1 MPEKVKISEKQQSLN
16 KQYNKAMRL
25 LKQRV
30 RTQEKRGYTG
40 FTAPKRPKAVTE
52 ASIRRIQSIGAEQ
65 IRNKSKI
72 TINGKTVS
80 AKTKTAKLYEAQKR
94 KEKAKKGWETRR
106 RKAKQAKDEAARA
119 AAAQMLKDEEKA
131 IEKAKKQ
138 AEEKAKVKENQEESL
153 PNRGDIILDNMR
165 NMIKEARETDQTH
178 GLHTWAADQLGDM
191 LHSLTKNE
199 AGRNKATQNAL
210 KYENIITQ
218 TANIVVTAS
227 DVNEIKTQYLNLYD
241 LITGETGDGPW
252 SKQKQEFADGLEH
265 VSTWQ
270 KED

>member
-1 MPEKVKISEKQQSLN
+1 MPKNKISERQQSLN

-40 FTAPKRPKAVTE
+40 FTAPKRPKTVTE

-106 RKAKQAKDEAARA
+106 RKAKQAKDEAARR
-119 AAAQMLKDEEKA
+119 AAAQMLQDEEKA

-138 AEEKAKVKENQEESL
+138 AEEKAKTKENQKDDI
-153 PNRGDIILDNMR
+153 PNRGEVILDNLYD
-165 NMIKEARETDQTH
+165 MIENAREVDQTN
-178 GLHTWAADQLGDM
+178 GLHTWAADELEDM
-191 LHSLTKNE
+191 LDSLTMSE
-199 AGRNKATQNAL
+199 AGYNKVIQNCL
-210 KYENIITQ
+210 KFENTITS
-218 TANIVVTAS
+218 TAHLIVESS
-227 DVNEIKTQYLNLYD
+227 DVNEIKTQYLNMYD

-252 SKQKQEFADGLEH
+252 SKEKQEFADSLEH
-265 VSTWQ
+265 VSLW
-270 KED
+270 KKGD